1 MQVSPR
7 RPIGVATMFA
17 TNGISIS
24 SVLPWYPTFKDNWE
38 LSDLVFGLL
47 VTAVAL
53 GSLAST
59 TLPAWAERTFGAR
72 RVMIVG
78 TVITAFYLVG
88 IGLAP
93 GAWALAVLLLFF
105 GLTDAI
111 IDVSQNVA
119 AVRVQTE
126 MGRSIMSSLH
136 ACWSLGAVL
145 GGIGGTAAAV
155 AGVPI
160 LVHLSA
166 IAVLQVGLV
175 ALAAWLMGDVSG
187 QSNTRAPADS
197 QPAEPSSKITRR
209 VVLLALPAAIVAT
222 AGTMVEDIGN
232 NWAALSASTLS
243 SISISAAGSAYIVL
257 FAAQTV
263 GRFAGDL
270 LINRFGRVAVAR
282 AGGVCIALGGL
293 AVVLATN
300 PVPLYVGYA
309 LAGWGCATLVPSA
322 YAASAMLPGVAQSTG
337 MTVVSWLMRVGF
349 MATSPLIGALAEATS
364 LRVALVIL
372 PLAGLAVVLS
382 APGLRGHKQK
392 TW

>member
-1 MQVSPR
+1 
-7 RPIGVATMFA
+7 MFA

-24 SVLPWYPTFKDNWE
+24 SVLPWYPTFKTNWE

-47 VTAVAL
+47 VTAVAI

-59 TLPAWAERTFGAR
+59 VLPAWAERTFGAR
-72 RVMIVG
+72 PVMIVG
-78 TVITAFYLVG
+78 TVITAVYLVG

-93 GAWALAVLLLFF
+93 GAWALAVLLLLF

-160 LVHLSA
+160 WAHLSA
-166 IAVLQVGLV
+166 IAVLQVILV

-187 QSNTRAPADS
+187 TDQQDS
-197 QPAEPSSKITRR
+197 ATAEPAQSSAKITSR
-209 VVLLALPAAIVAT
+209 VVWLALPAAIVAT

-232 NWAALSASTLS
+232 NWAALSATTLS
-243 SISISAAGSAYIVL
+243 SISVAAAGSAYIVL
-257 FAAQTV
+257 FAAQTI

-282 AGGVCIALGGL
+282 AGGFSIALGGL

-300 PVPLYVGYA
+300 PIPLYIGYA

-349 MATSPLIGALAEATS
+349 MATSPLIGALSQATS

-372 PLAGLAVVLS
+372 PLAGVAVVLS
-382 APGLRGHKQK
+382 APGLRGHVVKQQ
-392 TW
+392 